1 MEQFDFYKRKLKNLI
16 DKSKDSWEYEIM
28 PQVKEVASKAN
39 DNLDILGDKI
49 QQGWKENI
57 KPKLEDAGEAINKG
71 VDVAYDRIE
80 EYVESVKDKVLD
92 SKVLSPPF
100 DIIVRNGITAAAA
113 AGPLGLFGAVDTAA
127 IAGIWTTMIIAINE
141 KSIRKIDNV
150 TDFVKSVAA
159 GFCSYYIGCKAA
171 NMIVSLFPG
180 GIILGVATST
190 ATNIYFT
197 YRMAE
202 IVVEMLN
209 SPRYELEK
217 PEHYVSFALKL
228 LKKLPSAKEI
238 TAVVLLYKKW
248 KS

>member
-1 MEQFDFYKRKLKNLI
+1 MVQFDSYKKKLKDLI

-28 PQVKEVASKAN
+28 PQIKEVASKTN
-39 DNLDILGDKI
+39 EGLDILGNKI
-49 QQGWKENI
+49 QEGWQENI
-57 KPKLEDAGEAINKG
+57 KPGLESAGKAINKG
-71 VDVAYDRIE
+71 FDKTYDHIE
-80 EYVESVKDKVLD
+80 EYVKTVKDKVLD

-113 AGPLGLFGAVDTAA
+113 AGPLGLFGTVDTAA
-127 IAGIWTTMIIAINE
+127 VAGIWTTMIIAINE
-141 KSIRKIDNV
+141 KSTRKIDNV

-209 SPRYELEK
+209 SPRYEQEK